1 MKLKLLCGTTALT
14 CIVSAAGP
22 ALGQTKAFD
31 IPAQPIAPGLIQI
44 SKQADVQILVARDV
58 SANKR
63 GNAVR
68 GAMTVPVAIER
79 FTRGAGLVTRQ
90 TGEHTYAVVAT
101 RAASAGHE
109 VPSPAPLSVGQSTSD
124 PRSPAPPPAQ
134 EAGTPD
140 AGAEAAATDIVVT
153 GFRQSYIDALKMK
166 RDTVGISDSISS
178 DGLGRF
184 PDLNVGE
191 ALQRIPGVQINR
203 EAASRDATINLR
215 GLPGT
220 YARYTINGQAFAD
233 PVLDGATP
241 LGAFNAD
248 VFSAIAVRKTISAT
262 DQAGGLSGI
271 VDLQVQPALSRKDGG
286 FFKLAG
292 EYDTLG
298 KYATPAGTIG
308 YNKHITSNFAVFG
321 VVAYKK
327 EQFRRDSI
335 FFNAYSPLSPTTT
348 PGFATYADY
357 YAPFNANG
365 TCPSGQVCAAS
376 GTGAKGK
383 TGVLYASDQRQATRF
398 NEGSLVTAAGGA
410 QWKPTNELSF
420 GVTGFYTRRN
430 LQDSSTNLLELD
442 MRSARAII
450 SPTTPVVVQ
459 GDGNAYVQ
467 GFNYSNIQINDSV
480 RSQPLVE
487 QMWDVIGTAEWKNDV
502 WRVSGTLTDSRG
514 ENNAVETQIDVRNLP
529 TAAGNGTSGAFNS
542 GGANISD
549 YQLTLNRNPAVI
561 VPSGPFTW
569 TPGNQPT
576 QVAANGDQLI
586 VAGSSAYGLN
596 RVRAA
601 QGEIERKFDLPVLSG
616 ITIGARYQQDR
627 YTSRGYRTSAKGVQT
642 QNIDGKFL
650 TDNSSA
656 SSFFGGSGGEYLSNW
671 PQLDY
676 NYIVSRLQPVTTTA
690 SDVVTPTG
698 WINDPTNSA
707 YSLYNFQARR
717 NIFAA
722 YAQAQLGFEVAG
734 IPVKGYAGV
743 HYEQTRQLINALS
756 QQVTASGATAFVPTQ
771 FRQNYHDFLPSAFLS
786 ANLTQKLVLRA
797 GYNKAFVRPVFRT
810 LTPTTTVS
818 PNSTGYAIQYGGSDL
833 KPYYASSEDASIE
846 WYNRPGGVI
855 SLALYRKVI
864 TNLIAPENRQDKLCP
879 SDASALG
886 LGTLTTVGTTCFSN
900 LLVAGNP
907 AIITASGNYNQPNPI
922 TVTGV
927 EFTVQQDF
935 NFLPG
940 LLKNL
945 GGQVNYSYTSISGT
959 NSNGSKAILPGVSK
973 NNVNVIGYYESRKV
987 GVRVVYTWRDQ
998 YSLTGAN
1005 SFTGGN
1011 SFVATRGQIDSSLSF
1026 KFNDQYSLSL
1036 DAFNLND
1043 AKRVQYQVVEGIPRQ
1058 VDYDGRTFTLSF
1070 HGTF

>member
-1 MKLKLLCGTTALT
+1 MRKLLCGTTALT
-14 CIVSAAGP
+14 CLVSTVAP
-22 ALGQTKAFD
+22 AVGQTKAFD
-31 IPAQPIAPGLIQI
+31 VPAQPIAPGLVQI
-44 SKQADVQILVARDV
+44 GKQADVQILVARDV

-68 GAMTVPVAIER
+68 GSMTVPVAIER
-79 FTRGAGLVTRQ
+79 FTKGAGLTARQ
-90 TGEHTYAVVAT
+90 MGEHTYAVVAARAGST
-101 RAASAGHE
+101 GQEVPATVPLRPVQASSEPMPPASPAAAASAE
-109 VPSPAPLSVGQSTSD
+109 
-124 PRSPAPPPAQ
+124 
-134 EAGTPD
+134 EAGT
-140 AGAEAAATDIVVT
+140 DIVIT
-153 GFRQSYIDALKMK
+153 GFRQSYIDALRMK
-166 RDTVGISDSISS
+166 RDDLGVSDSISS

-271 VDLQVQPALSRKDGG
+271 VDLQIQPALSRKDGG

-298 KYATPAGTIG
+298 KYKTPAATIG
-308 YNKHITSNFAVFG
+308 YNKHLTSNLAVFG

-327 EQFRRDSI
+327 ERFRRDSI

-348 PGFATYADY
+348 PGFASFADY
-357 YAPFNANG
+357 YAPFNSNG
-365 TCPSGQVCAAS
+365 TCPSGQVCAAT

-383 TGVLYASDQRQATRF
+383 TGVLYASDQRQAVKF
-398 NEGSLVTAAGGA
+398 NEGSLLTAAGGA
-410 QWKPTNELSF
+410 EWKPTDELRI
-420 GVTGFYTRRN
+420 GATGFYTRRN
-430 LQDSSTNLLELD
+430 LKNNFTNLMELD
-442 MRSARAII
+442 MRSTRAII

-459 GDGNAYVQ
+459 DDGNAYVQ
-467 GFNYSNIQINDSV
+467 GFNFANVQINDSI
-480 RSQPLVE
+480 RSQPLLE
-487 QMWDVIGTAEWKNDV
+487 QMWDVIGTAEWKHDD
-502 WRVSGTLTDSRG
+502 WRITGTLTNSRG
-514 ENNAVETQIDVRNLP
+514 ENNSVETQLDVRNLP
-529 TAAGNGTSGAFNS
+529 TVAGNGANGAFNS
-542 GGANISD
+542 GGGDIGN
-549 YQLTLNRNPAVI
+549 YLLTLNRNPAVI

-569 TPGNQPT
+569 SAANQPT
-576 QVAANGDQLI
+576 QVAANGDQII
-586 VAGSSAYGLN
+586 VAGSSAYGVN
-596 RVRAA
+596 KTKAA
-601 QGEIERKFDLPVLSG
+601 QGEIERKFELPLLSG
-616 ITIGARYQQDR
+616 ITLGARYQQDR
-627 YTSRGYRTSAKGVQT
+627 YISQGYRTSAKGVQT
-642 QNIDGKFL
+642 QNIDSKFL
-650 TDNSSA
+650 GDNPYT
-656 SSFFGGSGGEYLSNW
+656 SSFFGGNGGDYLTNW

-676 NYIVSRLQPVTTTA
+676 DYIVSRLQPVTT
-690 SDVVTPTG
+690 SPGDVVTPTG

-707 YSLYNFQARR
+707 YSLYNFGARR

-722 YAQAQLGFEVAG
+722 YAQAQLGFEIFN
-734 IPVKGYAGV
+734 IPIKGYAGV
-743 HYEQTRQLINALS
+743 HYEQTHQLINALS
-756 QQVTASGATAFVPTQ
+756 QQVTSTGATAFVPTQ
-771 FRQNYHDFLPSAFLS
+771 FRQNYHDFLPSVFLA
-786 ANLTQKLVLRA
+786 ANLTSKLVLRG
-797 GYNKAFVRPVFRT
+797 GYNKAFVRPVVRT

-833 KPYYASSEDASIE
+833 KPYYATSEDASIE
-846 WYNRPGGVI
+846 WYNRPGGLV
-855 SLALYRKVI
+855 SLAFYRKVI
-864 TNLIAPENRQDKLCP
+864 TNLIAAENRLDRLCP
-879 SDASALG
+879 ADASSLG
-886 LGTLTTVGTTCFSN
+886 LGRLTTVGTTCFSN

-922 TVTGV
+922 TVTGL
-927 EFTVQQDF
+927 EFTVQQNFD
-935 NFLPG
+935 FLPG

-945 GGQVNYSYTSISGT
+945 GGQFNYSYTHISGT

-973 NNVNVIGYYESRKV
+973 NNVNLIGYYESPKI
-987 GVRVVYTWRDQ
+987 GFRVVYTWRDE

-1011 SFVATRGQIDSSLSF
+1011 SFVATRGQVDSSLSF
-1026 KFNDQYSLSL
+1026 KFSDQYSLSL

-1043 AKRVQYQVVEGIPRQ
+1043 AKRVQYQVVQGIPRQ